1 MVKMLS
7 KREVFIKAWK
17 RFRSLVKSG
26 KKVIFG
32 DCLRY
37 AWDYFKS
44 FEKKDVVFAELEG
57 SEKQIKW
64 AKSIQKEVADEL
76 IRERCCV
83 VSRILKIKRQTAAK
97 VIKFFLATEKRSWI
111 LIDLGKTFGFE
122 NEKVWENAFAQYQK

>member
-1 MVKMLS
+1 MLN
-7 KREVFIKAWK
+7 KREVMKKAWK
-17 RFRSLVKSG
+17 RFRSLIKNG
-26 KKVIFG
+26 KETIFA

-76 IRERCCV
+76 IKERSCT
-83 VSRILKIKRQTAAK
+83 VSRILKIKRQAAAK
-97 VIKFFLATEKRSWI
+97 VVKFFLATEKRSWV
-111 LIDLGKTFGFE
+111 LIDLGTTFGFE
-122 NEKVWENAFAQYQK
+122 NEKIWENAFVKYQK

>member
-1 MVKMLS
+1 MLNKS
-7 KREVFIKAWK
+7 EVMKKAWK
-17 RFRSLVKSG
+17 RFRALTAAG
-26 KKVIFG
+26 KEVTFG

-44 FEKKDVVFAELEG
+44 FEKKDVVFAELKG

-76 IRERCCV
+76 IREKCCV
-83 VSRILKIKRQTAAK
+83 VSRILKIKRQAAAK
-97 VIKFFLATEKRSWI
+97 VVKFFLANERRSWI
-111 LIDLGKTFGFE
+111 LIDLGTTFGFE

>member
-1 MVKMLS
+1 MLS

-57 SEKQIKW
+57 SEKQKKW

-76 IRERCCV
+76 IREKCCV
-83 VSRILKIKRQTAAK
+83 VSRILKIKRQAAAK
-97 VIKFFLATEKRSWI
+97 VVKFFLATEKRSWI
-111 LIDLGKTFGFE
+111 LIDLGTTFGFE
-122 NEKVWENAFAQYQK
+122 NEKIWENAFVKYQK

>member
-1 MVKMLS
+1 MLS

-57 SEKQIKW
+57 SEKQKKW

-76 IRERCCV
+76 IREKCCV
-83 VSRILKIKRQTAAK
+83 VSRILKIKRQAAAK
-97 VIKFFLATEKRSWI
+97 VVKFFLANERRSWI
-111 LIDLGKTFGFE
+111 LIDLGTTFGFE
-122 NEKVWENAFAQYQK
+122 NEKIWENVFVKYQK

>member
-1 MVKMLS
+1 MLNKS
-7 KREVFIKAWK
+7 EIMRKAWK
-17 RFRSLVKSG
+17 RFKSLVKNG
-26 KKVIFG
+26 KETIFA

-64 AKSIQKEVADEL
+64 AKSIQEKIANEL
-76 IRERCCV
+76 IREKCCV

-97 VIKFFLATEKRSWI
+97 VVKFFLANERRSWI
-111 LIDLGKTFGFE
+111 LIDLGTTFGFE
-122 NEKVWENAFAQYQK
+122 NEKVWKNAFAQYQK

>member
-1 MVKMLS
+1 MLS

-17 RFRSLVKSG
+17 RFRSSVKSG

-44 FEKKDVVFAELEG
+44 FEKKDVVFAELKG

-76 IRERCCV
+76 IREKCCV
-83 VSRILKIKRQTAAK
+83 VSRILKIKRQAAAK
-97 VIKFFLATEKRSWI
+97 VVKFFLANERRSWI
-111 LIDLGKTFGFE
+111 LINLGTTFGFE
-122 NEKVWENAFAQYQK
+122 NEKIWEDAFVKYQK

>member
-1 MVKMLS
+1 MLN
-7 KREVFIKAWK
+7 KREVMKKAWK
-17 RFRSLVKSG
+17 RFRSLIKNG
-26 KKVIFG
+26 KKTIFA

-76 IRERCCV
+76 IREKCCV

-97 VIKFFLATEKRSWI
+97 VVKFFLANERRSWI
-111 LIDLGKTFGFE
+111 LIDLGTSFGFE
-122 NEKVWENAFAQYQK
+122 NEKVWENAFSQYQK

>member
-1 MVKMLS
+1 MLS

-17 RFRSLVKSG
+17 RFKSSVKSG

-44 FEKKDVVFAELEG
+44 FEKKDVVFAELKG

-76 IRERCCV
+76 IREKCCV
-83 VSRILKIKRQTAAK
+83 VSRILKIKRQAAAK
-97 VIKFFLATEKRSWI
+97 VVKFFLANERRSWI
-111 LIDLGKTFGFE
+111 LIDLGTTFGFE
-122 NEKVWENAFAQYQK
+122 NEKIWEDAFVKYQK

>member
-1 MVKMLS
+1 MLS

-57 SEKQIKW
+57 SEKQKKW

-76 IRERCCV
+76 IREKCCV
-83 VSRILKIKRQTAAK
+83 VSRILKIKRQAAAK
-97 VIKFFLATEKRSWI
+97 VVKFFLANERRSWI
-111 LIDLGKTFGFE
+111 LIDLGTTFGFE
-122 NEKVWENAFAQYQK
+122 NEKIWENAFVKYQK

>member
-1 MVKMLS
+1 MLN

-44 FEKKDVVFAELEG
+44 FEKKDVVFSELEG

-76 IRERCCV
+76 IKERSCT
-83 VSRILKIKRQTAAK
+83 VSRILKIKRQVAAK
-97 VIKFFLATEKRSWI
+97 VVKFFLATEKRSWI
-111 LIDLGKTFGFE
+111 LIDLGTTFGFE

>member
-1 MVKMLS
+1 MLS

-44 FEKKDVVFAELEG
+44 FEKKDVVFAELKG

-76 IRERCCV
+76 IREKCCV
-83 VSRILKIKRQTAAK
+83 VSRILKIKRQAAAK
-97 VIKFFLATEKRSWI
+97 VVKFFLANERRSWI
-111 LIDLGKTFGFE
+111 LIDLGTTFGFE
-122 NEKVWENAFAQYQK
+122 NEKIWEDAFVKYQK

>member
-1 MVKMLS
+1 MLS
-7 KREVFIKAWK
+7 KKEVFIKAWK
-17 RFRSLVKSG
+17 RFRSLVKNG
-26 KKVIFG
+26 KKVIFA

-57 SEKQIKW
+57 SEKQKKW

-83 VSRILKIKRQTAAK
+83 VSRILKIKRQAAAK
-97 VIKFFLATEKRSWI
+97 VVKFFLANERRSWI
-111 LIDLGKTFGFE
+111 LIDLGTTFGFE
-122 NEKVWENAFAQYQK
+122 NEKIWENAFVKYQK

>member
-1 MVKMLS
+1 MLN
-7 KREVFIKAWK
+7 KRKVFIKAWK
-17 RFRSLVKSG
+17 RFRSLVKNG
-26 KKVIFG
+26 KETIFG

-76 IRERCCV
+76 IREKCCV
-83 VSRILKIKRQTAAK
+83 VSRILKIRRQAAAK
-97 VIKFFLATEKRSWI
+97 VVKFFLANERRSWV
-111 LIDLGKTFGFE
+111 LIDLGTTFGFE
-122 NEKVWENAFAQYQK
+122 NERIWENAFVKYQK

>member
-1 MVKMLS
+1 MLS

-17 RFRSLVKSG
+17 RFRSSVKSG

-44 FEKKDVVFAELEG
+44 FEKKDVVFAELKG

-76 IRERCCV
+76 IREKCCV
-83 VSRILKIKRQTAAK
+83 VSRILKIKRQAAAK
-97 VIKFFLATEKRSWI
+97 VVKFFLANERRSWI
-111 LIDLGKTFGFE
+111 LIDLGTTFGFE
-122 NEKVWENAFAQYQK
+122 NEKIWEDAFVKYQK

>member
-1 MVKMLS
+1 MLN
-7 KREVFIKAWK
+7 KREIMRKAWK
-17 RFRSLVKSG
+17 RFRALIAAG
-26 KKVIFG
+26 KEVIFG

-76 IRERCCV
+76 IKERCCV
-83 VSRILKIKRQTAAK
+83 VSRILKIKRQAAAK
-97 VIKFFLATEKRSWI
+97 VIKFFLATEKKK
-111 LIDLGKTFGFE
+111 LGLNKFRNNF
-122 NEKVWENAFAQYQK
+122 WF

>member
-1 MVKMLS
+1 MLS

-44 FEKKDVVFAELEG
+44 FKKKDVVFAELEG
-57 SEKQIKW
+57 SEKQKKW

-76 IRERCCV
+76 IREKSCT
-83 VSRILKIKRQTAAK
+83 VSRILKIKRQAAAK
-97 VIKFFLATEKRSWI
+97 VVKFFLANERRSWI
-111 LIDLGKTFGFE
+111 LIDLGTTFGFE
-122 NEKVWENAFAQYQK
+122 NEKIWEAAFVKYQK

>member
-1 MVKMLS
+1 MLS

-57 SEKQIKW
+57 SEKQKNGLNRF
-64 AKSIQKEVADEL
+64 KKKL
-76 IRERCCV
+76 
-83 VSRILKIKRQTAAK
+83 LM
-97 VIKFFLATEKRSWI
+97 
-111 LIDLGKTFGFE
+111 
-122 NEKVWENAFAQYQK
+122 N

>member
-1 MVKMLS
+1 MLNKS
-7 KREVFIKAWK
+7 EVMKKAWK
-17 RFRSLVKSG
+17 RFKSLVKNG
-26 KKVIFG
+26 KETIFA

-64 AKSIQKEVADEL
+64 AKSIQEKIANEL
-76 IRERCCV
+76 IREKCCV

-97 VIKFFLATEKRSWI
+97 VVKFFLANERRSWI
-111 LIDLGKTFGFE
+111 LIDLGTSFGFE

>member
-1 MVKMLS
+1 MLNKS
-7 KREVFIKAWK
+7 EIMRKAWK
-17 RFRSLVKSG
+17 RFRALIAAG
-26 KKVIFG
+26 KEVIFG

-44 FEKKDVVFAELEG
+44 FEKKDVIFAELEG

-76 IRERCCV
+76 IREKCCV
-83 VSRILKIKRQTAAK
+83 VSRILKIKRQAAAK

-111 LIDLGKTFGFE
+111 LIDLGTTFGFE